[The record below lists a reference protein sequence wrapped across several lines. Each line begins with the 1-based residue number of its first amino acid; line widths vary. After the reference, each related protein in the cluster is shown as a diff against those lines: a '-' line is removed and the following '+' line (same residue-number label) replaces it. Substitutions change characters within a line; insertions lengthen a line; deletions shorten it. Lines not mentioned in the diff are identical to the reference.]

1 MVLTSLA
8 TALRFIFGK
17 YLCRPI
23 PIKSVNESNNLE
35 KRPTMM
41 DFKGKYRNMDGPK
54 DVTDWIEWHE
64 RQMSSSKLCDENL
77 VWVFEALKFQRVS

>member
-1 MVLTSLA
+1 
-8 TALRFIFGK
+8 
-17 YLCRPI
+17 
-23 PIKSVNESNNLE
+23 
-35 KRPTMM
+35 M